1 MKGEFYMLKDWNFW
15 CSVITALTATLALV
29 LSVRQI
35 RISNK
40 QQLFDRRLKVYML
53 ANSLISLC
61 KDNYIWLSPKREQIP
76 QFAND
81 YIFIWLTNNTYME
94 NQADA
99 IEHPLEQPFHKEFL
113 QKREEL
119 RITAAEIELIF
130 KGKVALAY
138 SNFLRSYEAALA
150 AMYEYQIIV
159 DEMQKENEKH
169 PMTIEEAGKM
179 FSEEKYRD
187 SLYDAMDNLRKAYD
201 AVAEEK
207 VKKQIKKQLK
217 LV

>member
-1 MKGEFYMLKDWNFW
+1 MLRDWNFW
-15 CSVITALTATLALV
+15 CSVITALTATLALG

-35 RISNK
+35 SLSNK

-53 ANSLISLC
+53 ANGLISLC

-94 NQADA
+94 NQADT
-99 IEHPLEQPFHKEFL
+99 IEPPLEPPFHKEFL
-113 QKREEL
+113 RKREEL

-138 SNFLRSYEAALA
+138 NNFLRSYEAALA

-169 PMTIEEAGKM
+169 PMTIEKAGKM

>member
-1 MKGEFYMLKDWNFW
+1 MLKDWNFW

-35 RISNK
+35 RLSNK

-53 ANSLISLC
+53 ANGLISLC

-94 NQADA
+94 NQVDA

-113 QKREEL
+113 RKREEL
-119 RITAAEIELIF
+119 RITAAEIDLIF

-138 SNFLRSYEAALA
+138 SNFLKSYEAALA

-159 DEMQKENEKH
+159 AEMQKENEKH

-207 VKKQIKKQLK
+207 VKKQIKQQFK

>member
-1 MKGEFYMLKDWNFW
+1 MLRDWNFW
-15 CSVITALTATLALV
+15 CSVITALTATLALG

-35 RISNK
+35 SLSNK

-53 ANSLISLC
+53 ANGLISLC

-94 NQADA
+94 NQADT

-113 QKREEL
+113 RKREEL

-138 SNFLRSYEAALA
+138 NNFLRSYEAALA

-169 PMTIEEAGKM
+169 PMTIEKAGKM
-179 FSEEKYRD
+179 FLEEKYRD

>member
-1 MKGEFYMLKDWNFW
+1 MLKDWNFW

-35 RISNK
+35 RLSNK

-53 ANSLISLC
+53 ANGLISLC

-94 NQADA
+94 NQVDA

-113 QKREEL
+113 RKREEL
-119 RITAAEIELIF
+119 RITAAEIDLIF

-187 SLYDAMDNLRKAYD
+187 SLYDAMDNLRKACD

-207 VKKQIKKQLK
+207 VKKQIKKQFK

>member
-1 MKGEFYMLKDWNFW
+1 MLKDWNFW

-35 RISNK
+35 RLSNK

-53 ANSLISLC
+53 ANGLISLC

-94 NQADA
+94 NQVDA

-113 QKREEL
+113 RKREEL
-119 RITAAEIELIF
+119 RITAAEIDLIF

-207 VKKQIKKQLK
+207 VKKQIKKQFK

>member
-1 MKGEFYMLKDWNFW
+1 MLRDWNFW
-15 CSVITALTATLALV
+15 CSVITALTATLALG

-35 RISNK
+35 SLSNK

-53 ANSLISLC
+53 ANGLISLC

-94 NQADA
+94 NQADT

-113 QKREEL
+113 RKREEL

-138 SNFLRSYEAALA
+138 NNFLRSYEAALA

-169 PMTIEEAGKM
+169 PMTIEKAGKM

-207 VKKQIKKQLK
+207 VKKTDKEAT
-217 LV
+217 

>member
-1 MKGEFYMLKDWNFW
+1 MLRDWNFW

-35 RISNK
+35 RLSNK

>member
-1 MKGEFYMLKDWNFW
+1 MLKDWNFW

-35 RISNK
+35 RLSNK

-53 ANSLISLC
+53 ANGLISLC

-94 NQADA
+94 NQVDA

-113 QKREEL
+113 RKREEL
-119 RITAAEIELIF
+119 RITAAEIDLIF

-138 SNFLRSYEAALA
+138 SNFLKSYEAALV

-159 DEMQKENEKH
+159 AEMQKENEKH

-207 VKKQIKKQLK
+207 VKKQIKKQFK

>member
-1 MKGEFYMLKDWNFW
+1 MLKDWNFW

>member
-1 MKGEFYMLKDWNFW
+1 MLRDWNFW

-35 RISNK
+35 RLSNK

-76 QFAND
+76 QFVND

-94 NQADA
+94 NQVDA

>member
-1 MKGEFYMLKDWNFW
+1 MLRDWNFW

-35 RISNK
+35 RLSNK

-169 PMTIEEAGKM
+169 PMTIAEAGKM

-201 AVAEEK
+201 AVVEEK

>member
-1 MKGEFYMLKDWNFW
+1 MLRDWNFW

-35 RISNK
+35 RLSNK
-40 QQLFDRRLKVYML
+40 QQLFDHRLKVYML

-76 QFAND
+76 QFVND

-94 NQADA
+94 NQVDA

-187 SLYDAMDNLRKAYD
+187 SLYDVMDNLRKAYD

>member
-1 MKGEFYMLKDWNFW
+1 MLRDWNFW

-35 RISNK
+35 RLSNK

-94 NQADA
+94 NQVDA

-113 QKREEL
+113 RKREEL
-119 RITAAEIELIF
+119 RITAAEIDLIF

-207 VKKQIKKQLK
+207 VKKQIKKQFK

>member
-1 MKGEFYMLKDWNFW
+1 MLKDWNFW

-35 RISNK
+35 RLSNK

-53 ANSLISLC
+53 ANGLISLC

-94 NQADA
+94 NQVDA

-113 QKREEL
+113 RKREEF
-119 RITAAEIELIF
+119 RITAAEIDLIF

>member
-1 MKGEFYMLKDWNFW
+1 MLKDWNFW

-35 RISNK
+35 RLSNK

-53 ANSLISLC
+53 ANGLISLC

-94 NQADA
+94 NQVDA

-113 QKREEL
+113 RKREEL
-119 RITAAEIELIF
+119 RITAAEIDLIF

-138 SNFLRSYEAALA
+138 SNFLKSYEAALA

-159 DEMQKENEKH
+159 AEMQKENEKH

-207 VKKQIKKQLK
+207 VKKQIKKQFK

>member
-1 MKGEFYMLKDWNFW
+1 MLKDWNFW

-61 KDNYIWLSPKREQIP
+61 EDNYIWLSPKREQIP

>member
-1 MKGEFYMLKDWNFW
+1 MLKDWNFW

-35 RISNK
+35 RLSNK

-53 ANSLISLC
+53 ANGLISLC

-94 NQADA
+94 NQVDA

-113 QKREEL
+113 RKREEL
-119 RITAAEIELIF
+119 RITAAEIDLIF

-201 AVAEEK
+201 TVAEEK
-207 VKKQIKKQLK
+207 VKKQIKKQFK

>member
-1 MKGEFYMLKDWNFW
+1 MLRDWNFW

-35 RISNK
+35 RLSNK

-187 SLYDAMDNLRKAYD
+187 SLYDAVDNLRKAYD